1 MQLALE
7 LVVILLLI
15 GVNGLFS
22 LSELAL
28 VSVNRARLAV
38 LERKGV
44 KGAARARALAED
56 PQRFLPTVQVGIT
69 LVGILAGV
77 FGGAHFAARLTPVLA
92 NLPHMASRNWWR
104 PGCPARCR
112 WRRGW

>member
-1 MQLALE
+1 MLIE

-44 KGAARARALAED
+44 KGAAGAR
-56 PQRFLPTVQVGIT
+56 
-69 LVGILAGV
+69 
-77 FGGAHFAARLTPVLA
+77 
-92 NLPHMASRNWWR
+92 MK
-104 PGCPARCR
+104 PA
-112 WRRGW
+112 